1 MERKDRIKKA
11 MAVIQ
16 AALFLSMSFA
26 LIASVETEAAF
37 IDASSIAVPWTSDF
51 TPLDSAWDPTGNHCV
66 VVGNDTSEV
75 QSSAWYYNEGLQTW
89 GPIEQGYDQAL
100 PAVNL
105 VKNMGTGLTYTS
117 IQLAID
123 FASSGDS
130 LRVWSGTYNE
140 NVVINKQLTI
150 TGNGS
155 ATTVINGGG
164 LGPAVNITAGGV
176 YLRGFNITGTVA
188 QIGVLLYHVSG
199 CHIENNTIYGNL
211 EGVRLDGAANNVL
224 KNNDVKSN
232 GIGTRVL
239 ESKSIIGLT
248 QSGGLA
254 SSGAMFRMDP
264 SGSNYDVTYDFIPGN
279 TDGINPQ
286 YSSLTQDSTIPTVL
300 YGTTPWGGT
309 YGGGTIYRINRDG
322 TGYTIL
328 HTFYRS
334 TDGYQPYG
342 KLVQVGSVLY
352 GMTSQGGSSNQG
364 TIYRMN
370 TDGSAFSV
378 IKHFAGGAA
387 DGAVPYGSLMY
398 DGLNLYGMTYGG
410 GSLGYGVVFRIS
422 PTGTGFTLIHTFTG
436 TVTEGRNPRG
446 GLVQDGTGNTLYGM
460 TNAGGASNFGC
471 VFKVNKDT
479 TGFALLASFTGTSG
493 LTLGQNPYGDL
504 TLDGATLYGM
514 TYAGGSG
521 SAGTLFRVNTDGSF
535 FTTLIN
541 FTAAIGTN
549 PHGSL
554 AQDASYLYGMTYSGG
569 ANNQGTI
576 FSFRKAT
583 RTYAILR
590 SVQNNDG
597 YFPYGATPLLDSDG
611 TTLYGGIRYGGL
623 YGRGTLFRI
632 AISGASY
639 LVIHDFQSTMTGC
652 TAPRGGVVTDG
663 TSVYST
669 AYSGGYYNSGA
680 IFKSNMDGSQFKIMY
695 NFTGSALGGS
705 VPYGDL
711 ILSGNTLYGMTYYG
725 GTSSR
730 GLVYR
735 INTDGTAFTPIYSFA
750 PSPDGANPQGGL
762 VLSAG
767 TLYGVTYVGGATN
780 NGTVFKV
787 NIDGTG
793 YVRMYEFQGYSA
805 VVKDGNQP
813 YCTLVLDGG
822 TLYGTTRLGG
832 TNNLGTLFRINT
844 DGTGYAVLRSFTGG
858 TTDGRYPSAG
868 LTLSGSVLYG
878 ITESGGTGS
887 GGVIYRINTD
897 SSGYTIMRN
906 MTFATGTYSYS
917 QLTLDGSLLYG
928 MTGNGGLNNGVAF
941 SIDKNTKVYTVLHSF
956 AGYPYDAGPPNANR
970 ISVITNAYTSTG
982 NTIFHNNFIAN
993 TLHARDDSGSNNWDN
1008 GLPSGGN
1015 YWGGFTASDAE
1026 PDNIGDDPYYIA
1038 GTGAEYDSLPWL
1050 KETGWFR
1057 ATFRSV
1063 AWDQVH
1069 QRFWIC
1075 GEFSP
1080 DSLSTFYYIPVGTPT
1095 TMVPIQA
1102 PPYTFTALAA
1112 DNLGNLMIGGNDLP
1126 SVFYYVPASENGYS
1140 VDEYG
1145 TGSMYGWNITS
1156 ITFNPNDSRFYFVG
1170 NVENMN
1176 VGIAFYSD
1184 TVPLT
1189 AASYCY
1195 LDTSDFM
1202 NMPGIGG
1209 LRSIAWNPTANYAL
1223 AVGDGVYR
1231 VNQYDGNPSHE
1242 LSWSIISAPQAGR
1255 SYYDVSWDSD
1265 GWNEAGI
1272 VGTNSG
1278 SGTYWR
1284 YYNTNPH
1291 LLDGYTSLAVGNYP
1305 TCAMK
1310 PPASPKWLILLG
1322 SGEGVRVNI
1331 SEKDESNPL
1340 SFSANLPH
1348 IFTLNIWKQADPLKT
1363 NLADSQVDP
1372 ETVFTFFIEGN
1383 YTVNGVDHWNDLW
1396 INITAWYDDGL
1407 TGAASVPGDPSWSSP
1422 DYRTRQFSLSCNLAT
1437 NTFSTVYP
1445 VPPAGD
1451 PSVRE
1456 FYIASYWSD
1465 PASYG
1470 SDGNT
1475 HHLYV
1480 NVSFGPHT
1488 YVAAGDGIFNMPG
1501 TNHTDPN
1508 QVLNDAFTW
1517 DLDMLM
1523 EDINNN
1529 GYFNQTYMEFGIKK
1543 FAQVSSTG
1551 NPSGSAPPG
1560 TANFHLSNPVT
1571 IYYSSNTQTYV
1582 TVAIQDLHLNGDPLE
1597 THMIT
1602 ANNLAIRNT
1611 HSLAI
1616 PATSDV
1622 ALQTDFTAANAP
1634 LYVWGISSGTPLAA
1648 PFHGT
1653 ESAGPAYTDYSAGAT
1668 FSAFELTVV
1677 DWWVDVPI
1685 STSSGVYRGTITI
1698 TITDTL

>member
-140 NVVINKQLTI
+140 NVVINKQLTL

-155 ATTVINGGG
+155 ATTIINGGNI
-164 LGPAVNITAGGV
+164 GPAVTVAVSNV
-176 YLRGFNITGTVA
+176 KMYGFNVTGGSSFPGIILQANV
-188 QIGVLLYHVSG
+188 QS
-199 CHIENNTIYGNL
+199 CRIENNTVYGNSEGVLL
-211 EGVRLDGAANNVL
+211 EGASFNVI
-224 KNNDVKSN
+224 KNNDMRNNAVGLRTSD
-232 GIGTRVL
+232 GVG
-239 ESKSIIGLT
+239 SKSLVGT
-248 QSGGLA
+248 TESEGLA
-254 SSGAMFRMDP
+254 DSGALFKTDMVGGD
-264 SGSNYDVTYDFIPGN
+264 YQKIHDFIPGY
-279 TDGINPQ
+279 TDGHNPEQ
-286 YSSLTQDSTIPTVL
+286 NSLVQDLSDTTMM
-300 YGTTPWGGT
+300 YGMTPGGGT
-309 YGGGTIYRINRDG
+309 YGGG
-322 TGYTIL
+322 IL
-328 HTFYRS
+328 FKTNKAGTFYS
-334 TDGYQPYG
+334 VLHHFNKVTDGYAPRG
-342 KLVQVGSVLY
+342 KVTQFGTTLF
-352 GMTSQGGSSNQG
+352 GMTSSGGTYGYG
-364 TIYRMN
+364 TI
-370 TDGSAFSV
+370 
-378 IKHFAGGAA
+378 
-387 DGAVPYGSLMY
+387 
-398 DGLNLYGMTYGG
+398 
-410 GSLGYGVVFRIS
+410 FRINMN
-422 PTGTGFTLIHTFTG
+422 GTGFAVMRHFQSLPDG
-436 TVTEGRNPRG
+436 SSPQGS
-446 GLVQDGTGNTLYGM
+446 LLLDGTTLYGM
-460 TNAGGASNFGC
+460 TLTGGTSSAGTIFSI
-471 VFKVNKDT
+471 T
-479 TGFALLASFTGTSG
+479 TAGTGYSVIKSFTGSTV
-493 LTLGQNPYGDL
+493 
-504 TLDGATLYGM
+504 DGGSPRGSLITDGTTLYGM
-514 TYAGGSG
+514 TYAGGTAGMGTVFRIDKTG
-521 SAGTLFRVNTDGSF
+521 SAFAVLMSFTGAANGQNPYGDLLLDAGMLYGMAYRGGANNMGVLFKIGTTGSGFGLLRSFITATGSYPFGSLVQDATNIYGFTQMSSVYGTIFSFNKATLVYTSYNPPTSYGYSPWGSPLLDGTTLYGMMYYGGTFSKGTVFRITTTLTGIAVIHNFQSSATGCTVPRANVVQYGSYLYGVANTAGSLGNGAIYRIRTDSSDFKIIHNFTGGGTGGGREPNGELLCDGTYLYGMTRYGGSAVNRGVVFRINLDGTGYTAIYSFTSSPDGAYPYGGLVMDGSTLYGMTSSGGTPNFGTIFRVNTDGSGYIRLHEF
-535 FTTLIN
+535 SGGV
-541 FTAAIGTN
+541 AD
-549 PHGSL
+549 GSTP
-554 AQDASYLYGMTYSGG
+554 YGNLVLSGG
-569 ANNQGTI
+569 A
-576 FSFRKAT
+576 
-583 RTYAILR
+583 
-590 SVQNNDG
+590 
-597 YFPYGATPLLDSDG
+597 
-611 TTLYGGIRYGGL
+611 LYGVTRAAGASSY
-623 YGRGTLFRI
+623 GTLFT
-632 AISGASY
+632 
-639 LVIHDFQSTMTGC
+639 V
-652 TAPRGGVVTDG
+652 
-663 TSVYST
+663 
-669 AYSGGYYNSGA
+669 
-680 IFKSNMDGSQFKIMY
+680 
-695 NFTGSALGGS
+695 
-705 VPYGDL
+705 
-711 ILSGNTLYGMTYYG
+711 
-725 GTSSR
+725 
-730 GLVYR
+730 
-735 INTDGTAFTPIYSFA
+735 NTDGT
-750 PSPDGANPQGGL
+750 
-762 VLSAG
+762 
-767 TLYGVTYVGGATN
+767 
-780 NGTVFKV
+780 
-787 NIDGTG
+787 
-793 YVRMYEFQGYSA
+793 GYSVLYNFGGVA
-805 VVKDGNQP
+805 GDGRYP
-813 YCTLVLDGG
+813 YASPVLIGNV
-822 TLYGTTRLGG
+822 LYGTTESGG
-832 TNNLGTLFRINT
+832 SANLGTIYRINT
-844 DGTGYAVLRSFTGG
+844 DGTGY
-858 TTDGRYPSAG
+858 
-868 LTLSGSVLYG
+868 SV
-878 ITESGGTGS
+878 I
-887 GGVIYRINTD
+887 
-897 SSGYTIMRN
+897 RN
-906 MTFATGTYSYS
+906 MAAI
-917 QLTLDGSLLYG
+917 DGSLLYPTLTVDGNTLYG
-928 MTGNGGLNNGVAF
+928 MANAGGTASRGTVF
-941 SIDKNTKVYTVLHSF
+941 SIDKDTYAFTILHHF
-956 AGYPYDAGPPNANR
+956 LGYPNDAGNPYGNR
-970 ISVITNAYTSTG
+970 LSVINNMVTSTG

-1057 ATFRSV
+1057 ATFRSI